1 MIFLLKL
8 IYRNPRFYYF
18 ILTFSV
24 FLTFSKTPFYQG
36 LFIFKYL
43 LFALFLLMLIKTFY
57 LFFCHKLFKTLPLS
71 SFNKKVVY
79 HLFLSNSLLFLFLLP
94 LSFLF
99 ENRMIS
105 FFLFSFSFFIYFFS
119 VFKKL
124 SLKLRTSFGFLFG
137 TFFYSS
143 FLMTFVS
150 WVVFLPWLF
159 LFL

>member
-18 ILTFSV
+18 ILTFFV
-24 FLTFSKTPFYQG
+24 FLTFSKVPFYKAF
-36 LFIFKYL
+36 FIFKYL
-43 LFALFLLMLIKTFY
+43 LFSLLLLMLIKSFY
-57 LFFCHKLFKTLPLS
+57 LFFCHQLFKKLNPS
-71 SFNKKVVY
+71 SFNKRVVY

-99 ENRMIS
+99 GNQISS
-105 FFLFSFSFFIYFFS
+105 FFLFSCGFLIYFFS

-124 SLKLRTSFGFLFG
+124 SLKLRASFGFILR

-150 WVVFLPWLF
+150 WIVFLPWLF